1 MTLHPL
7 TKTLLACRGLT
18 DEKDIA
24 HFLEPNWTRDLG
36 DPFLMKD
43 AERAALRIL
52 AAIRGGERIVIYSDY
67 DMDGIPGA
75 VVLFDTLCALGATHI
90 EHYTPHRTLDGFGLS
105 VMALEELKTRDARVV
120 ISVDCGS
127 SDLMPA
133 RRAEELG
140 IDLIIT
146 DHHLFPHTESGA
158 EILPL
163 AYAVLNPKREGCLYP
178 EKNLCGAGVAF
189 VLVRALLSLAQR
201 DATPENVKKLPDET
215 FLKWLLDMVGMATIA
230 DMVPLLGE
238 NRMLAHF
245 GLVVLRKSPRPGL
258 RALFRVARLKQQVLT
273 EEDVGFSI
281 APRINAAS
289 RMGHASD
296 AFRLLATRDE
306 AEAETL
312 ARHLE
317 KLNRER
323 KGIVAAMVKEAYVK
337 LEKRDAVPSLIVL
350 GNPLWRPSLAG
361 LVANTLSE
369 TYARP
374 AFVWGREAGTV
385 IKGSC
390 RAPRGESV
398 VEIMS
403 RAENIFIEYGGHH
416 ASGGFSI
423 ADEHIFF
430 LEEQLLGA
438 HEKIRT
444 DSPRIAREEQVG
456 CEYDVQLSLAEV
468 NEETYRA
475 MTPLAPFGAGNQKP
489 VFLFSDIVP
498 HGMRQFGKAQ
508 EHIELTF
515 KNGGRTIS
523 AIAFFKT
530 PDSFSKPPTPGTSI
544 SLLANIERDLF
555 KGGMLRLRIV
565 DVY

>member
-7 TKTLLACRGLT
+7 TKTLLARRGLT

-24 HFLEPNWTRDLG
+24 HFLEPNWARDLG
-36 DPFLMKD
+36 DPLLMKD
-43 AERAALRIL
+43 AERAATRIL
-52 AAIRGGERIVIYSDY
+52 AAIRGGERMVIYSDY

-75 VVLFDTLCALGATHI
+75 VVLFDTLRALGATNI

-105 VMALEELKTRDARVV
+105 VTAFEELKAHDARVV

-127 SDLMPA
+127 SDLEPA

-158 EILPL
+158 EIVPP

-189 VLVRALLSLAQR
+189 VLARALLTLAQR
-201 DATPENVKKLPDET
+201 DATPENAKKLPDET

-258 RALFRVARLKQQVLT
+258 RALFRVARLKQPALA

-289 RMGHASD
+289 RMGHAQD

-306 AEAETL
+306 VEAETL

-323 KGIVAAMVKEAYVK
+323 KGIVAAMVKEAHHTLK
-337 LEKRDAVPSLIVL
+337 TREEIPSLIVI
-350 GNPLWRPSLAG
+350 GNTLWRPSLAG

-374 AFVWGREAGTV
+374 AFVWGREAGMV

-403 RAENIFIEYGGHH
+403 RAESIFIEYGGHH

-430 LEEQLLGA
+430 LEERLLGA
-438 HEKIRT
+438 HEKTRANM
-444 DSPRIAREEQVG
+444 SSLKEESTTH
-456 CEYDVQLSLAEV
+456 EYDASLSLAEV
-468 NEETYRA
+468 NEKTYRA
-475 MTPLAPFGAGNQKP
+475 IAPLAPFGAGNQKP
-489 VFLFSDIVP
+489 LFSFENVVP
-498 HGMRQFGKAQ
+498 SEIRCFGKTNEHLEVIFQ
-508 EHIELTF
+508 EGER
-515 KNGGRTIS
+515 KIS
-523 AIAFFKT
+523 AVAFFKT
-530 PDSFSKPPTPGTSI
+530 SDSFSKPLISGASV

-555 KGGMLRLRIV
+555 KGGVLRLRIV